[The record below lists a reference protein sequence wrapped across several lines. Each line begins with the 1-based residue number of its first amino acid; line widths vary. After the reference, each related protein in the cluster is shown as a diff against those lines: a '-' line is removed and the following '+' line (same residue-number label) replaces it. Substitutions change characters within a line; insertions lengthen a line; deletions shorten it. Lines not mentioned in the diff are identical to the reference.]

1 MNHCL
6 FMSCIYLEIL
16 SKIYISIAV
25 YRKVRIKQRK
35 KTKKKKTNYNGQ
47 YLWWTKNIRK
57 QLSSFIYLENWNC
70 KKMCFLIK
78 MWNGGC
84 D

>member
-25 YRKVRIKQRK
+25 YRKVRQKQSK
-35 KTKKKKTNYNGQ
+35 KTPQKTQLQRSIFVMNKEHKKATFFF
-47 YLWWTKNIRK
+47 YL
-57 QLSSFIYLENWNC
+57 F
-70 KKMCFLIK
+70 
-78 MWNGGC
+78 
-84 D
+84 

>member
-25 YRKVRIKQRK
+25 YRKVRQKQSK
-35 KTKKKKTNYNGQ
+35 KPPQKTQLQWSIFVMNKEHKKATFFF
-47 YLWWTKNIRK
+47 YL
-57 QLSSFIYLENWNC
+57 F
-70 KKMCFLIK
+70 
-78 MWNGGC
+78 
-84 D
+84 